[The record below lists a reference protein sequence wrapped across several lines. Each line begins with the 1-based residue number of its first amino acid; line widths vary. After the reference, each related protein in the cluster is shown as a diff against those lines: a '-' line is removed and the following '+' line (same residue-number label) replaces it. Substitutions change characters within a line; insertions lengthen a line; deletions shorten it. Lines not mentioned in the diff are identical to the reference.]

1 MKKLRISLAA
11 ARVNAELTQ
20 KDVCKALKITPQT
33 IVNWEKGIT
42 SPTAENAQRLVD
54 LYKLDMDDIIFRR
67 KSQI

>member
-20 KDVCKALKITPQT
+20 KDVCKALNITPQT

-42 SPTAENAQRLVD
+42 SPTAENAQRLAD
-54 LYKLDMDDIIFRR
+54 LYGLDLDDIIFCR
-67 KSQI
+67 KS